1 MKDKH
6 MKSSTERLSV
16 APTGETGWSWLLPF
30 TTATLTELVGGD
42 EIWAEGV
49 GKSGS
54 FWLGE
59 HPEVTCEVIQDTLTQ
74 LIKEKKKGGG
84 LGEATKKG

>member
-6 MKSSTERLSV
+6 IKSGTERLSV

-30 TTATLTELVGGD
+30 TTAMLTELVGGD
-42 EIWAEGV
+42 EIRTEGV
-49 GKSGS
+49 GKFGPIANLS

-59 HPEVTCEVIQDTLTQ
+59 HPEVTCDVIARHINTAD
-74 LIKEKKKGGG
+74 
-84 LGEATKKG
+84 